1 MSGYKQKLK
10 ELKDLLVSA
19 GDLSTIH
26 KLFFDSMDTHREFLD
41 LGKPAKSEL
50 LEEALKI
57 IGRNIFRKD
66 CTIMDFRL
74 LKLKR
79 DRFIHGVG
87 IMNGCITTI
96 LYFDDIDVGL
106 AAINTDFASGRITFA
121 RLSCIVRKDNTSIPS
136 LAPGNKTVQ

>member
-10 ELKDLLVSA
+10 EVKDLLVSA
-19 GDLSTIH
+19 DDLSKVYT
-26 KLFFDSMDTHREFLD
+26 LFFDSLDVHREFID
-41 LGKPAKSEL
+41 LAKPTTSEL
-50 LEEALKI
+50 LEETLKI
-57 IGRNIFRKD
+57 IGRNIFQKD
-66 CTIMDFRL
+66 CAIIDLRL

-79 DRFIHGVG
+79 EHFIHGVG

-121 RLSCIVRKDNTSIPS
+121 RLSCIVRKDNSSIPT
-136 LAPGNKTVQ
+136 LVAGNRTVQ